1 VQAPHLN
8 EALRWMITYIV
19 PTAVGATIIVGW
31 LLFAWMPLLGW
42 LFVPVGLAGVCFATR
57 WSWRLHRAY
66 EVRR

>member
-1 VQAPHLN
+1 
-8 EALRWMITYIV
+8 MITYIV

-42 LFVPVGLAGVCFATR
+42 LFVPVGLAGICFATR